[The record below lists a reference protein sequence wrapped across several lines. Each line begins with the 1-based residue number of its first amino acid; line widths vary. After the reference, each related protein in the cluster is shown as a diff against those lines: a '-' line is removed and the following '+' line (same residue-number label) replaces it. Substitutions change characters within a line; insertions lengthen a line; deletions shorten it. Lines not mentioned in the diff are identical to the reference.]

1 MAHDERETD
10 GDAMPQQDTPTPA
23 ATLAAT
29 LAATPADDVRGR
41 GFSRRTALADAA
53 RWIDARTAPLP
64 AETVPLAAAAGRV
77 LAVDV
82 AAPSDRPAAGRAA
95 RDGVAVRAEETLGAG
110 AYAPVLLTAGA
121 ATPVAAGQP
130 LPPGMDAVLPVE
142 AAQSSPLGVEVLA
155 PLAAGDG
162 VERRGEEV
170 RAGAPLLPAGRMLRA
185 QDVGLLAALGCDG
198 IAVVRRP
205 WVRVLVAGGPRDGS
219 PDADGPLLAALVARD
234 GGLAEVR
241 GPLPAD
247 RAALAAA
254 LAEPGADVVLVCGRT
269 GVGADDVA
277 PLALADAGTLAIHG
291 VALRP
296 GDSAGLGLAGAAPAV
311 LLPGEPAACLAAYD
325 LLGARAVRRCA
336 GLDGRPPYAVVR
348 RIAARKLVSEIGTA
362 ELYRVRLAADGG
374 VEPLASAA
382 VSGLA
387 AAARADGFVLIP
399 AESEGVAA
407 GAPTNVWLYD
417 PPPNALC

>member
-1 MAHDERETD
+1 
-10 GDAMPQQDTPTPA
+10 MPQHDAPTQTAGPVN
-23 ATLAAT
+23 
-29 LAATPADDVRGR
+29 DVRGR
-41 GFSRRTALADAA
+41 GFPRRTALADAT

-64 AETVPLAAAAGRV
+64 AETVPLAAAVGRV

-82 AAPSDRPAAGRAA
+82 AAPADRPAADRAT

-110 AYAPVLLTAGA
+110 AYAPVLLMAGA

-130 LPPGMDAVLPVE
+130 LPPGTDAVLPVE
-142 AAQSSPLGVEVLA
+142 AAQGSPLGVEVLA

-162 VERRGEEV
+162 VERRGEEA
-170 RAGAPLLPAGRMLRA
+170 RSGAPLLPAGRVLRP
-185 QDVGLLAALGCDG
+185 QDVGLLAALGFDG
-198 IAVVRRP
+198 VSVVRRP
-205 WVRVLVAGGPRDGS
+205 WVRVLVVGGPRDDDSGGG

-269 GVGADDVA
+269 GVGEDDVA

-296 GDSAGLGLAGAAPAV
+296 GDSAGLGLAGSMPAV

-362 ELYRVRLAADGG
+362 ELYRVRLTADGG

-382 VSGLA
+382 VPGLA

-399 AESEGVAA
+399 AESEGVAP